1 MKIVKRLVLSTL
13 SILSISLSSCFN
25 FKYFDA
31 DYIEKTYESTR
42 VAVRGNP
49 PITIISASMTFKY
62 IDEATYLS
70 RELVNVYKDTSIN
83 PNRFVS
89 YDFKYVNEL
98 NETHS
103 ISFKTDIVGIQG
115 NDCIKMH
122 LFDDNY
128 TDWDA
133 NAFLST
139 VKKNGREVIDAQF
152 TIYFHIADISTSH
165 VKDNIYSIYIS

>member
-13 SILSISLSSCFN
+13 SILSISLSSCY

-42 VAVRGNP
+42 IISEGNP

-62 IDEATYLS
+62 IDESTYLS
-70 RELVNVYKDTSIN
+70 SELINVYKDTSIN
-83 PNRFVS
+83 PNKFVS

-103 ISFKTDIVGIQG
+103 ISFKTDIVGYQN
-115 NDCIKMH
+115 NDGITMNLC
-122 LFDDNY
+122 DNNY
-128 TDWDA
+128 TDW
-133 NAFLST
+133 NAEASLFT
-139 VKKNGREVIDAQF
+139 EEKNGREVIEAQF
-152 TIYFHIADISTSH
+152 IIYMVNRTA
-165 VKDNIYSIYIS
+165 NIMARSVYYIYIS